1 MIDHQVLEWLNEN
14 ELRCYPL
21 SETGNK
27 QFQTTLSL
35 NRCILD
41 ASLFDFR
48 TNESN
53 TTVYLKSIT
62 VGHNDLITV
71 AVTGQLDF
79 TFLRTAAT
87 TYPIYSRNPEGS
99 LLVFG
104 AEMQQVTANV
114 TFSGVAFEP
123 SCVVQWPYELF
134 GVQGFFMDTPGG
146 AYLGGEVEFKEGFQF
161 GLRAT
166 GQTIRMSA
174 GRNNGRPIS
183 CESYFP
189 SLADDCGS
197 IISYINGVTTTT
209 NPGILTLQA
218 GPHVNIF
225 DDPEHHRIYIGL
237 DFTKEDVC

>member
-1 MIDHQVLEWLNEN
+1 MIDRQVLEWLNEN

-21 SETGNK
+21 LETGNK

-41 ASLFDFR
+41 ASLSTFADGP
-48 TNESN
+48 
-53 TTVYLKSIT
+53 TTSVNLESIT
-62 VGHNDLITV
+62 VNNELITV
-71 AVTGQLDF
+71 TVTGQLDF
-79 TFLRTAAT
+79 TFLRTPT
-87 TYPIYSRNPEGS
+87 TSYPIYCRNPAGS

-123 SCVVQWPYELF
+123 SCVVRWPYEVF
-134 GVQGFFMDTPGG
+134 GVQGFLTNLNSG
-146 AYLGGEVEFKEGFQF
+146 AITSGEVEFKEGFQF

-174 GRNNGRPIS
+174 GRNKGRPIS

-209 NPGILTLQA
+209 NPGILLLQA
-218 GPHVNIF
+218 GPHVNIL
-225 DDPEHHRIYIGL
+225 DDPENHRIYIGL